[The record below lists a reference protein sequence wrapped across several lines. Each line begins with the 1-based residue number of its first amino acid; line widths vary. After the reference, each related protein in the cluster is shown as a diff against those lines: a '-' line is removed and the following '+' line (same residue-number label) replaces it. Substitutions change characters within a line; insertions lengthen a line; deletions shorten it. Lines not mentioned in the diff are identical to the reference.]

1 MAVEQ
6 NERIFRS
13 FCPTTLSNMMI
24 TLNLKLE
31 PTADISANE
40 LDALNQYWQQMLL
53 ETGVDSIEPVK
64 TAAPV
69 GAKPID
75 LSMLNDFMVNFSAG
89 LATTFVIALWSWLKD
104 PANHMTKFE
113 STRFKSVSQKCSSLI
128 PSMDSIILPP
138 KLAQIYVSNQFPQ
151 IRANYRLLQ

>member
-1 MAVEQ
+1 
-6 NERIFRS
+6 
-13 FCPTTLSNMMI
+13 MI

-53 ETGVDSIEPVK
+53 EAGVDSIEPVK

-75 LSMLNDFMVNFSAG
+75 LSMLNDFMINFSAG

-113 STRFKSVSQKCSSLI
+113 FTRGRDRFIIMSTMTETEAQ
-128 PSMDSIILPP
+128 
-138 KLAQIYVSNQFPQ
+138 KLATKFAEMVQPP
-151 IRANYRLLQ
+151 APPTA